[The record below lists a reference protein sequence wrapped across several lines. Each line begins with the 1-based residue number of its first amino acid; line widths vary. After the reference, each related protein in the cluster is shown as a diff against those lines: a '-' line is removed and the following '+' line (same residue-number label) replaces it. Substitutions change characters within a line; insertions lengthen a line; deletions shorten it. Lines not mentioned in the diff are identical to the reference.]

1 MKSAISPTGGL
12 ATGGTPST
20 VRAAAATGG
29 LGVRLSTTVIG
40 TARAGGFIGPAPQL
54 RQDSTARD
62 GWLAS
67 ADWYARHARSVVTR
81 AARGLPRFTN
91 SQHYEDVDGRDKP
104 GHDAEHVALFERN
117 RLLVLQR
124 SIRPPRASGHS
135 VFLRDHRM
143 SHEVTDEFD
152 LIDIVIKQFNA
163 GRFFDRDHQ
172 LKSLQPIK
180 SEIFHEV
187 RLIRDAR
194 GIDP

>member
-40 TARAGGFIGPAPQL
+40 TARAEDSSDLLLSCVRILRPATVGSQAQIGTRATPAP
-54 RQDSTARD
+54 SSPA
-62 GWLAS
+62 
-67 ADWYARHARSVVTR
+67 
-81 AARGLPRFTN
+81 LPAGIHVFTN